1 MLLGAVVAFHAVDR
15 DGRADTVSMETPA
28 QVRDPEKTAADL
40 ALLPTAHDGRLKSMD
55 EVTAARVRI
64 EDLKK
69 KLKVWNTDFA
79 RMKHDLEQRLDR
91 APDGKIT
98 PEEVLAVIP
107 PEYREEFKSV
117 ITSMYTEQIEPMTM
131 KETRP

>member
-1 MLLGAVVAFHAVDR
+1 MIPLSPRTLTIVISCAAAGMLLGAVVAFHAVDR

-69 KLKVWNTDFA
+69 KLKVWNTDFQY
-79 RMKHDLEQRLDR
+79 E
-91 APDGKIT
+91 
-98 PEEVLAVIP
+98 
-107 PEYREEFKSV
+107 
-117 ITSMYTEQIEPMTM
+117 
-131 KETRP
+131 